1 MVAFLAGVFANC
13 YSSVRRDAR
22 SYDAGKNWG
31 RRLLGCR
38 FRQALRPIKITVPA
52 LFIVRGVEP
61 NLAQRRKGFPYG
73 AEALPDDLVI
83 GPAVDDDRFRQAALS
98 LFQATLRLR
107 RHSLFRLL
115 GERNPLDF
123 AGE

>member
-13 YSSVRRDAR
+13 HSIVHRETRL
-22 SYDAGKNWG
+22 YDAGKNWV
-31 RRLLGCR
+31 RRLGCR

-61 NLAQRRKGFPYG
+61 NPPQRREGFPYG

-83 GPAVDDDRFRQAALS
+83 GPAVDDDRFREAALALFQAAL
-98 LFQATLRLR
+98 RLR
-107 RHSLFRLL
+107 PRPGTNGPSHMH
-115 GERNPLDF
+115 
-123 AGE
+123 